1 MEKAYVYVRNWD
13 LLQYDAEVLLKYN
26 LEKASYWYIGSTKET
41 LAEREAKFKYQMLNQ
56 EKSDSKNS
64 KRYVKNKTSI
74 FIKNLVKFYKNELKL
89 SENDIDKLVFN
100 YYETLE
106 LDLNYIDEC
115 KLFEH
120 QLLEAKVIEQ
130 YMLISSIDKRHK
142 VLSIK
147 DGYMKI
153 EQYDTKTLAMAK
165 ENRPIKFSST
175 LEWKFDS
182 LGTMKS
188 FDVPTELEKIH
199 GYLKRYIQQELQIDD
214 IIEQK

>member
-13 LLQYDAEVLLKYN
+13 LFQYDDEVLLKYN
-26 LEKASYWYIGSTKET
+26 LKKAIYWYIGSTKET

-64 KRYVKNKTSI
+64 EHYVKNKTSI
-74 FIKNLVKFYKNELKL
+74 FIKNLVRFYKYELKL
-89 SENDIDKLVFN
+89 SENDIDQLVFN

-120 QLLEAKVIEQ
+120 QLLESKVIEQ
-130 YMLISSIDKRHK
+130 YMVASGFDQRQK

-147 DGYMKI
+147 DGYIKI
-153 EQYDTKTLAMAK
+153 EQDDTKVLAKAK
-165 ENRPIKFSST
+165 DNRLDGFSS
-175 LEWKFDS
+175 LLSINIMDGSFV
-182 LGTMKS
+182 
-188 FDVPTELEKIH
+188 FDVPTSLEKIH
-199 GYLKRYIQQELQIDD
+199 ESVKEYIKQFQQND
-214 IIEQK
+214 IIKEK